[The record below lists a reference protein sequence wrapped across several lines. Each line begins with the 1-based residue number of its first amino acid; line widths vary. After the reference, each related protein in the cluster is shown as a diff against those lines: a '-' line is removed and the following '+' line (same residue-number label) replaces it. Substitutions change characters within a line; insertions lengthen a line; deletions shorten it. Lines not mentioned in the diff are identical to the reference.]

1 MQQLPLGVRLTDA
14 AVFETF
20 FPGPN
25 GEALAFVRHL
35 ACGDTDSGAWLWG
48 TKGAGKSH
56 LLQAACRGMDA
67 DGGSSAYLPMGQLES
82 MGAEVLHG
90 WSDRKLVAIDDIEIV
105 AGRED
110 FEFELFALF
119 NGLQETGG
127 KLLIASAMA
136 PGTIPIALADLRS
149 RLAWGAVFQLTR
161 LDDDACIAALQLRA
175 RHRGLEMPDAT
186 ARFLMRRLPRDIAT
200 QCDWLDKL
208 DTASLAAQRKLTVPF
223 VSGVLGCDG

>member
-25 GEALAFVRHL
+25 SEALAFIRHL

-48 TKGAGKSH
+48 AKGAGKSH
-56 LLQAACRGMDA
+56 LLQAACRAIDST
-67 DGGSSAYLPMGQLES
+67 GGGSAYLPMGQLES
-82 MGAEVLHG
+82 MGAEILHG
-90 WSDRKLVAIDDIEIV
+90 WSDRKIVAIDDIDIV
-105 AGRED
+105 AGHED
-110 FEFELFALF
+110 FESALF
-119 NGLQETGG
+119 GLFNDLQETGG
-127 KLLIASAMA
+127 KLLIASGAA
-136 PGTIPIALADLRS
+136 PGTIPIKLPDLRS
-149 RLAWGAVFQLTR
+149 RLAWGAVFQLAR
-161 LDDDACIAALQLRA
+161 LDDDECIAALQLRA
-175 RHRGLEMPDAT
+175 LHRGLEMPDAT

-223 VSGVLGCDG
+223 VSGVLGYEG